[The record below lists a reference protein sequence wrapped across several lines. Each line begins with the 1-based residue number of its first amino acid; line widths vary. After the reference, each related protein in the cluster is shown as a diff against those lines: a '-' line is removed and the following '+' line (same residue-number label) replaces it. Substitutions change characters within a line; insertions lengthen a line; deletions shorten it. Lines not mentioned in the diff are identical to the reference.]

1 MSQELIHVIDQISK
15 EKGISKEMVVEAVES
30 ALVSAA
36 KKKYGAQRIA
46 VQIDPKRGDII
57 MYAYKKVVAEVSN
70 PDEEITLE
78 EAQTLYPDAQ
88 MEGEVPLQV
97 EFQGFGRIAA
107 QTARQVIVQKVREAE
122 REVILKEFNDK
133 IGQLVNGIVLRHE
146 KGAYY
151 IDLGKTEAVLP
162 AREQVPRE
170 SYRRGDRVRAYVL
183 EVRDTSKGPQVVLSR
198 AHPDFVSRLFEMEV
212 PEIYEN
218 IVEIKGVVREAGD
231 RTKIAVASKDS
242 QVDPVGACVGMKGS
256 RVQAVVRELRGEK
269 IDIIPWSEDPR
280 IFIAKA
286 LSPAV
291 VEKVGVTEED
301 RSALTVVADSQLSL
315 AIGKK
320 GQNVRLAAKLT
331 GWKIDILSESE
342 YDQERQKEREQ
353 EIEAAIVE
361 ETTEDGRGDTK
372 LPRTWRREA
381 AGTTSG
387 DAQPGSDLTIMEG
400 VGSKTA
406 EQLIR
411 QAMIRW
417 RKSPPCPM
425 RISWRSPVSV
435 RKQRKRYCCRRVR
448 SSERRHGKVNCP

>member
-1 MSQELIHVIDQISK
+1 MSQELIQVIDQISK
-15 EKGISKEMVVEAVES
+15 EKGISKEMVIEAVES

-36 KKKYGAQRIA
+36 KRKYGAQRIA
-46 VQIDPKRGDII
+46 VQIDPKRGDIN
-57 MYAYKKVVAEVSN
+57 MFAYKKVVAEVVN
-70 PDEEITLE
+70 PEEEITLE
-78 EAQTLYPDAQ
+78 DAQAVFPEAQL
-88 MEGEVPLQV
+88 EGEVPFQV
-97 EFQGFGRIAA
+97 EFEGFGRIAA

-122 REVILKEFNDK
+122 RDVVLKEFNDK

-146 KGAYY
+146 KGAYF

-170 SYRRGDRVRAYVL
+170 NYRRGDRVRAHVL
-183 EVRDTSKGPQVVLSR
+183 EVKDTSKGPQVVLSR
-198 AHPDFVSRLFEMEV
+198 SHPDFVAKLFEMEV

-231 RTKIAVASKDS
+231 RTKIAVVSKDS
-242 QVDPVGACVGMKGS
+242 HVDPVGACVGMKGA

-269 IDIIPWSEDPR
+269 IDIIPWSDDPR

-301 RSALTVVADSQLSL
+301 RAALAVVADAQLSL

-342 YDQERQKEREQ
+342 YEQERQKERDQ
-353 EIEAAIVE
+353 EIEAAIAE
-361 ETTEDGRGDTK
+361 ETRKMAEET
-372 LPRTWRREA
+372 EA
-381 AGTTSG
+381 AESMEAAAAAETATGLTS
-387 DAQPGSDLTIMEG
+387 IEG
-400 VGSKTA
+400 IGSKTA
-406 EQLIR
+406 EQLVEAGYDTIAKIA
-411 QAMIRW
+411 AMSDADILAVPGIGEKTAAKILFSARALLN
-417 RKSPPCPM
+417 KA
-425 RISWRSPVSV
+425 
-435 RKQRKRYCCRRVR
+435 
-448 SSERRHGKVNCP
+448 

>member
-1 MSQELIHVIDQISK
+1 MSQELIQVIDQISK
-15 EKGISKEMVVEAVES
+15 EKGISKEMVIEAVES

-36 KKKYGAQRIA
+36 KKRYGAQRIA

-57 MYAYKKVVAEVSN
+57 MYAYKKVVPVIAN
-70 PDEEITLE
+70 PEEEITLE
-78 EAQTLYPDAQ
+78 DAQALFPDAQ
-88 MEGEVPLQV
+88 MDGEVPLQV

-122 REVILKEFNDK
+122 RDVILKEFNDK

-162 AREQVPRE
+162 AREQVQRE
-170 SYRRGDRVRAYVL
+170 NYRRGDRVRAYVL

-198 AHPDFVSRLFEMEV
+198 AHPEFVSKLFEMEV

-218 IVEIKGVVREAGD
+218 IVEVKGVVREAGD
-231 RTKIAVASKDS
+231 RTKIAVSTKDA

-301 RSALTVVADSQLSL
+301 RSALAVVADSQLSL

-361 ETTEDGRGDTK
+361 ETRK
-372 LPRTWRREA
+372 RREM
-381 AGTTSG
+381 
-387 DAQPGSDLTIMEG
+387 DEEPEG
-400 VGSKTA
+400 VGTTETESPAEDNSLAAGKDLTLIDGVGPKTA
-406 EQLIR
+406 EQLR
-411 QAMIRW
+411 QAGYDTVEKIAAMSDEEILAVPGIGEKTAQKILLAARALL
-417 RKSPPCPM
+417 
-425 RISWRSPVSV
+425 
-435 RKQRKRYCCRRVR
+435 QQ
-448 SSERRHGKVNCP
+448 

>member
-46 VQIDPKRGDII
+46 VQIDPKRGDIV
-57 MYAYKKVVAEVSN
+57 MYAYKKVVQDVTN
-70 PDEEITLE
+70 PEEEITLE
-78 EAQTLYPDAQ
+78 EAQALYPEAEMD
-88 MEGEVPLQV
+88 GEVPLQV

-122 REVILKEFNDK
+122 RDVIFKEFNDK

-170 SYRRGDRVRAYVL
+170 NYRRGDRIRAYVM

-198 AHPDFVSRLFEMEV
+198 AHPEFVSRLFEMEV

-218 IVEIKGVVREAGD
+218 IVEVKGVVREAGD

-269 IDIIPWSEDPR
+269 
-280 IFIAKA
+280 
-286 LSPAV
+286 
-291 VEKVGVTEED
+291 
-301 RSALTVVADSQLSL
+301 
-315 AIGKK
+315 
-320 GQNVRLAAKLT
+320 
-331 GWKIDILSESE
+331 
-342 YDQERQKEREQ
+342 
-353 EIEAAIVE
+353 
-361 ETTEDGRGDTK
+361 
-372 LPRTWRREA
+372 
-381 AGTTSG
+381 
-387 DAQPGSDLTIMEG
+387 
-400 VGSKTA
+400 
-406 EQLIR
+406 
-411 QAMIRW
+411 
-417 RKSPPCPM
+417 
-425 RISWRSPVSV
+425 
-435 RKQRKRYCCRRVR
+435 
-448 SSERRHGKVNCP
+448 

>member
-15 EKGISKEMVVEAVES
+15 EKGISKEMVIEAVES

-46 VQIDPKRGDII
+46 VQIDPKRGDIV
-57 MYAYKKVVAEVSN
+57 MYAYKKVVQDVANS
-70 PDEEITLE
+70 DEEITLE
-78 EAQTLYPDAQ
+78 EAQTLYPEAQ

-97 EFQGFGRIAA
+97 EFEGFGRIAA

-122 REVILKEFNDK
+122 RDVIFKEFNDK

-170 SYRRGDRVRAYVL
+170 SYRRGDRIRAYVM

-198 AHPDFVSRLFEMEV
+198 AHPEFVSRLFEMEV

-218 IVEIKGVVREAGD
+218 IVEVKGVVREAGD
-231 RTKIAVASKDS
+231 RTKIAVSSKES

-301 RSALTVVADSQLSL
+301 RSALAVVADSQLSL

-361 ETTEDGRGDTK
+361 ETRKMAEET
-372 LPRTWRREA
+372 EA
-381 AGTTSG
+381 AETMESEAAA
-387 DAQPGSDLTIMEG
+387 DAAGIAENIASLTAIEG
-400 VGSKTA
+400 VGEKIA
-406 EQLIR
+406 KQLKEAGYDTVEKVA
-411 QAMIRW
+411 AMSDEEILAVPGIGANSAQKILLSARALL
-417 RKSPPCPM
+417 K
-425 RISWRSPVSV
+425 
-435 RKQRKRYCCRRVR
+435 K
-448 SSERRHGKVNCP
+448 

>member
-1 MSQELIHVIDQISK
+1 MGQELVQVIDQISK
-15 EKGISKEMVVEAVES
+15 EKGISREMVIEAVES

-46 VQIDPKRGDII
+46 VQIDPKRGDIV
-57 MYAYKKVVAEVSN
+57 MYAYRKVVAEIAN

-78 EAQTLYPDAQ
+78 EAVKLFPEAQ
-88 MEGEVPLQV
+88 LEGEVPLQV
-97 EFQGFGRIAA
+97 EFEGFGRIAA

-122 REVILKEFNDK
+122 REVIFKEFNDK

-146 KGAYY
+146 KGAYF

-170 SYRRGDRVRAYVL
+170 NYRRGDRLRAFVL
-183 EVRDTSKGPQVVLSR
+183 EVKDTSKGPQVVLSR
-198 AHPDFVSRLFEMEV
+198 SHPDFVAKLFEMEV

-218 IVEIKGVVREAGD
+218 IVEVKGVVREAGD
-231 RTKIAVASKDS
+231 RTKIAVSSKES
-242 QVDPVGACVGMKGS
+242 QVDPVGACVGMKGA

-301 RSALTVVADSQLSL
+301 RSALAVVADAQLSL

-342 YDQERQKEREQ
+342 YEQERQKERDQ
-353 EIEAAIVE
+353 EIEAAIAE
-361 ETTEDGRGDTK
+361 ETRKLAQDT
-372 LPRTWRREA
+372 EA
-381 AGTTSG
+381 AETME
-387 DAQPGSDLTIMEG
+387 AEHAVAEAEAKAASDITNIEG
-400 VGSKTA
+400 VGPKTA
-406 EQLIR
+406 EQLKLAGYDTIEKIA
-411 QAMIRW
+411 AMSDEEVLAVPTIGEKTAQKIILSARALVN
-417 RKSPPCPM
+417 KS
-425 RISWRSPVSV
+425 
-435 RKQRKRYCCRRVR
+435 
-448 SSERRHGKVNCP
+448 

>member
-1 MSQELIHVIDQISK
+1 MGQELVQVIDQISK
-15 EKGISKEMVVEAVES
+15 EKGISREMVIEAVES

-36 KKKYGAQRIA
+36 KKKYGTQRIA
-46 VQIDPKRGDII
+46 VQVDPKRGDIV
-57 MYAYKKVVAEVSN
+57 MYAYRKVVAEIAN
-70 PDEEITLE
+70 PEEEITLE
-78 EAQTLYPDAQ
+78 EAVKLFPEAQ
-88 MEGEVPLQV
+88 LEGEVPLQV
-97 EFQGFGRIAA
+97 EFEGFGRIAA

-122 REVILKEFNDK
+122 RDVILKEFNDK

-146 KGAYY
+146 KGAYF

-170 SYRRGDRVRAYVL
+170 NYRRGDRLRAFVL
-183 EVRDTSKGPQVVLSR
+183 EVKDTSKGPQVVLSR
-198 AHPDFVSRLFEMEV
+198 SHPDFVAKLFEMEV

-218 IVEIKGVVREAGD
+218 IVEVKGVVREAGD
-231 RTKIAVASKDS
+231 RTKIAVASKES

-301 RSALTVVADSQLSL
+301 RSALAVVADAQLSL

-342 YDQERQKEREQ
+342 YEQERQKERDQ
-353 EIEAAIVE
+353 EIEAAIAE
-361 ETTEDGRGDTK
+361 ETRKMAQET
-372 LPRTWRREA
+372 EA
-381 AGTTSG
+381 AETME
-387 DAQPGSDLTIMEG
+387 AEHAEAEAEAKAASDIANIEG
-400 VGSKTA
+400 VGPKTA
-406 EQLIR
+406 EQLKLAGYDTIEKIA
-411 QAMIRW
+411 AMSDEDILAVPSIGE
-417 RKSPPCPM
+417 KSAQKILLSARALM
-425 RISWRSPVSV
+425 N
-435 RKQRKRYCCRRVR
+435 KT
-448 SSERRHGKVNCP
+448 

>member
-57 MYAYKKVVAEVSN
+57 MYAYKKVVAEVVN

-78 EAQTLYPDAQ
+78 EAQALYPDAQ

-122 REVILKEFNDK
+122 RDVILKEFNDK

-170 SYRRGDRVRAYVL
+170 NYRRGDRVRAYVL

-361 ETTEDGRGDTK
+361 ETRKMAEEHESARNMEAEVSGTPSEDALPGSELTK
-372 LPRTWRREA
+372 L
-381 AGTTSG
+381 
-387 DAQPGSDLTIMEG
+387 EG
-400 VGSKTA
+400 VGPKTA
-406 EQLIR
+406 EQLIEAGYDTVEKIA
-411 QAMIRW
+411 AMSDEDILAVPGIGEKTAQKILLSARA
-417 RKSPPCPM
+417 SLG
-425 RISWRSPVSV
+425 
-435 RKQRKRYCCRRVR
+435 KQ
-448 SSERRHGKVNCP
+448 E

>member
-15 EKGISKEMVVEAVES
+15 EKGISKEMVIEAVES

-46 VQIDPKRGDII
+46 VQIDPKRGDIV
-57 MYAYKKVVAEVSN
+57 MYAYKKVVPDVIN
-70 PDEEITLE
+70 PEEEITLE

-122 REVILKEFNDK
+122 RDVILKEFNDK

-151 IDLGKTEAVLP
+151 LDLGKTEAVLP

-198 AHPDFVSRLFEMEV
+198 AHPEFVSRLFEMEV

-218 IVEIKGVVREAGD
+218 IVEVKGVVREPGD

-242 QVDPVGACVGMKGS
+242 HVDPVGACVGMKGS

-301 RSALTVVADSQLSL
+301 RSALAVVADSQLSL

-361 ETTEDGRGDTK
+361 ETRKMAEET
-372 LPRTWRREA
+372 EA
-381 AGTTSG
+381 AEDMEAQIAGEEPGGADGGTG
-387 DAQPGSDLTIMEG
+387 LTGIEG
-400 VGSKTA
+400 VGPKTA
-406 EQLIR
+406 EQLK
-411 QAMIRW
+411 QAGYDTVEKIAAMSDEEILAVPGIGE
-417 RKSPPCPM
+417 KTAQ
-425 RISWRSPVSV
+425 RILLSARALLN
-435 RKQRKRYCCRRVR
+435 K
-448 SSERRHGKVNCP
+448 

>member
-1 MSQELIHVIDQISK
+1 MGQELVQVIDQISK
-15 EKGISKEMVVEAVES
+15 EKGISREMVIEAVEA

-36 KKKYGAQRIA
+36 KKKYGTQRIA
-46 VQIDPKRGDII
+46 VQIDPKRGDIV
-57 MYAYKKVVAEVSN
+57 MYAYKKVVPEVTN
-70 PDEEITLE
+70 PDEEITLDE
-78 EAQTLYPDAQ
+78 AVTLFPEAQLD
-88 MEGEVPLQV
+88 GEVPLQV
-97 EFQGFGRIAA
+97 EFEGFGRIAA

-122 REVILKEFNDK
+122 RDVVFKEFNDK

-146 KGAYY
+146 KGAYF

-170 SYRRGDRVRAYVL
+170 NYRRGDRIRAFVL
-183 EVRDTSKGPQVVLSR
+183 EVKDTSKGPQVVLSR
-198 AHPDFVSRLFEMEV
+198 SHPDFVAKLFEMEV

-218 IVEIKGVVREAGD
+218 IVEVKGVVREAGD
-231 RTKIAVASKDS
+231 RTKIAVSSKES
-242 QVDPVGACVGMKGS
+242 QVDPVGACVGMKGA

-301 RSALTVVADSQLSL
+301 RAALAVVADAQLSL

-342 YDQERQKEREQ
+342 YEQERQKERDQ
-353 EIEAAIVE
+353 EIEAAIAE
-361 ETTEDGRGDTK
+361 ETRKMAEETQAAET
-372 LPRTWRREA
+372 LEA
-381 AGTTSG
+381 EHAE
-387 DAQPGSDLTIMEG
+387 AEAEVKAASDITNIEG
-400 VGSKTA
+400 VGQKTA
-406 EQLIR
+406 EQLL
-411 QAMIRW
+411 QAGYDSIEKIAAMTDEDILAVPGIGEKTAQKILLSARALLN
-417 RKSPPCPM
+417 KS
-425 RISWRSPVSV
+425 
-435 RKQRKRYCCRRVR
+435 
-448 SSERRHGKVNCP
+448 

>member
-1 MSQELIHVIDQISK
+1 MGQELVQVIDQISK
-15 EKGISKEMVVEAVES
+15 EKGISREMVIEAVES

-36 KKKYGAQRIA
+36 KKKYGTQRIA
-46 VQIDPKRGDII
+46 VQIDPKRGDIV
-57 MYAYKKVVAEVSN
+57 MYAYRKVVAEIAN

-78 EAQTLYPDAQ
+78 EAVKLFPEAQ
-88 MEGEVPLQV
+88 LEGEVPLQV
-97 EFQGFGRIAA
+97 EFEGFGRIAA

-122 REVILKEFNDK
+122 REVVFKEFNDK

-146 KGAYY
+146 KGAYF

-170 SYRRGDRVRAYVL
+170 NYRRGDRLRAFVL
-183 EVRDTSKGPQVVLSR
+183 EVKDTSKGPQVVLSR
-198 AHPDFVSRLFEMEV
+198 SHPDFVAKLFEMEV

-218 IVEIKGVVREAGD
+218 IVEVKGVVREAGD
-231 RTKIAVASKDS
+231 RTKIAVSSKES
-242 QVDPVGACVGMKGS
+242 QVDPVGACVGMKGA

-301 RSALTVVADSQLSL
+301 RSALAVVADAQLSL

-342 YDQERQKEREQ
+342 YEQERQKERDQ
-353 EIEAAIVE
+353 EIEAAIAE
-361 ETTEDGRGDTK
+361 ETRKLAQDT
-372 LPRTWRREA
+372 EA
-381 AGTTSG
+381 AETME
-387 DAQPGSDLTIMEG
+387 AEHAEAEAEAKAASDITNIEG
-400 VGSKTA
+400 VGPKTA
-406 EQLIR
+406 EQLQLAGYDTIEKIA
-411 QAMIRW
+411 AMSDEEILAVPSIGEKTAQKIILSARAL
-417 RKSPPCPM
+417 
-425 RISWRSPVSV
+425 
-435 RKQRKRYCCRRVR
+435 
-448 SSERRHGKVNCP
+448 VNKL

>member
-15 EKGISKEMVVEAVES
+15 EKGISKEMVVDAVES

-57 MYAYKKVVAEVSN
+57 MYAYKKVVAEVTN
-70 PDEEITLE
+70 PDEEITIE

-88 MEGEVPLQV
+88 MDGEVPLQV

-218 IVEIKGVVREAGD
+218 IVEVKGVVREAGD
-231 RTKIAVASKDS
+231 RTKIAVSSKDS

-361 ETTEDGRGDTK
+361 ETRK
-372 LPRTWRREA
+372 LAEENEAAENMEAQA
-381 AGTTSG
+381 AGTASDDSSTVSG
-387 DAQPGSDLTIMEG
+387 LTKIEG
-400 VGSKTA
+400 VGQKTA
-406 EQLIR
+406 DQLIEAGYDTVEKIASMSDEEILAIPGIGEKTAQKILIAAR
-411 QAMIRW
+411 ALL
-417 RKSPPCPM
+417 
-425 RISWRSPVSV
+425 
-435 RKQRKRYCCRRVR
+435 
-448 SSERRHGKVNCP
+448 GK

>member
-1 MSQELIHVIDQISK
+1 MGQELVQVIDQISK
-15 EKGISKEMVVEAVES
+15 EKGISREMVIEAVET

-46 VQIDPKRGDII
+46 VQIDPKRGDIV
-57 MYAYKKVVAEVSN
+57 MYAYKKVVPEVNN
-70 PDEEITLE
+70 PDEEITLDE
-78 EAQTLYPDAQ
+78 AVALFPEAQMD
-88 MEGEVPLQV
+88 GEVPLQV
-97 EFQGFGRIAA
+97 EFEGFGRIAA

-122 REVILKEFNDK
+122 RDVVFKEFNDK

-146 KGAYY
+146 KGAYF

-170 SYRRGDRVRAYVL
+170 NYRRGDRIRAYVL
-183 EVRDTSKGPQVVLSR
+183 EVKDTSKGPQVVLSR
-198 AHPDFVSRLFEMEV
+198 SHPDFVAKLFEMEV

-218 IVEIKGVVREAGD
+218 IVEVKGVVREAGD
-231 RTKIAVASKDS
+231 RTKIAVSSKES
-242 QVDPVGACVGMKGS
+242 QVDPVGACVGMKGA

-301 RSALTVVADSQLSL
+301 RAALAVVADAQLSL

-342 YDQERQKEREQ
+342 YEQERQKERDQ
-353 EIEAAIVE
+353 EIEAAIAE
-361 ETTEDGRGDTK
+361 ETRK
-372 LPRTWRREA
+372 LAEETEA
-381 AGTTSG
+381 AKTLAAEHAEAEAKS
-387 DAQPGSDLTIMEG
+387 ASDITNIEG
-400 VGSKTA
+400 VGQKTA
-406 EQLIR
+406 EQLRLAGYDTLEKIASMSDEEILAVPGIGEKTAQKILLSAR
-411 QAMIRW
+411 ALLN
-417 RKSPPCPM
+417 KS
-425 RISWRSPVSV
+425 
-435 RKQRKRYCCRRVR
+435 
-448 SSERRHGKVNCP
+448 

>member
-15 EKGISKEMVVEAVES
+15 EKGISKEMVIEAVES

-46 VQIDPKRGDII
+46 VQIDPKRGDIV
-57 MYAYKKVVAEVSN
+57 MYAYKKVVEAVAN
-70 PDEEITLE
+70 ADEEITLE
-78 EAQTLYPDAQ
+78 EALTLFPEAQ

-122 REVILKEFNDK
+122 RDVIFKEFNDK

-162 AREQVPRE
+162 AREQVQRE
-170 SYRRGDRVRAYVL
+170 SYRRGDRVRAYVM

-218 IVEIKGVVREAGD
+218 IVVVKGVVREAGD
-231 RTKIAVASKDS
+231 RTKIAVASKES

-280 IFIAKA
+280 TFIAKA

-301 RSALTVVADSQLSL
+301 RSALAVVADSQLSL

-361 ETTEDGRGDTK
+361 ETRKMAEET
-372 LPRTWRREA
+372 EA
-381 AGTTSG
+381 AETLESQ
-387 DAQPGSDLTIMEG
+387 AAAAESDKAAEGAGLTVIDG
-400 VGSKTA
+400 VGEKSAELLKEAGYDTIEKIAAMSDEEILAVPGIGAKTA
-406 EQLIR
+406 QKILLSAR
-411 QAMIRW
+411 ALL
-417 RKSPPCPM
+417 
-425 RISWRSPVSV
+425 
-435 RKQRKRYCCRRVR
+435 
-448 SSERRHGKVNCP
+448 GK